1 MVCLPW
7 DRWPAFWL
15 EFGGNNTQSQSVR
28 ATAQRAHLAF
38 ALRKRQIK
46 AHGSH
51 LLQIL
56 IRVSILSPVTQP
68 ARVRQLAKRARTGW
82 CRRSRQLVRAP
93 PEVPQIFAEPL
104 AWHVLHQRIE
114 RHDVLSLGMRTVIMT
129 VGMARDH
136 CVLDST
142 LVPFWLATMDG
153 NSTRVETITVYLFSR
168 ASALCAGF
176 CRKCHTDIPPRPLQ
190 PPRRPACAAPGANGS
205 PRSGAVA
212 SALGLGE
219 MSGFVWF

>member
-1 MVCLPW
+1 
-7 DRWPAFWL
+7 
-15 EFGGNNTQSQSVR
+15 
-28 ATAQRAHLAF
+28 
-38 ALRKRQIK
+38 
-46 AHGSH
+46 
-51 LLQIL
+51 
-56 IRVSILSPVTQP
+56 
-68 ARVRQLAKRARTGW
+68 
-82 CRRSRQLVRAP
+82 
-93 PEVPQIFAEPL
+93 
-104 AWHVLHQRIE
+104 
-114 RHDVLSLGMRTVIMT
+114 MRTVIMT

-176 CRKCHTDIPPRPLQ
+176 CRKCHTDIPPGPS
-190 PPRRPACAAPGANGS
+190 AAAPVS
-205 PRSGAVA
+205 VRSARVKRKPPIGGGA